1 MVSGVRVKP
10 TASDGISWSG
20 QQSDARMNVPRFQ
33 SFFLAFALCEWC
45 IASGFAPT
53 LAGADTTAPQL
64 LSIGSLDSSM
74 AGVCFDE
81 ALNPATATN
90 PLNYIINNGDVS
102 VTSVTLRSDGK
113 SVVLFL
119 NGFF

>member
-10 TASDGISWSG
+10 TASDGMSWSE
-20 QQSDARMNVPRFQ
+20 QQSDARMNVPSFQ
-33 SFFLAFALCEWC
+33 SFFLALALCEWC
-45 IASGFAPT
+45 IAFRFAPT
-53 LAGADTTAPQL
+53 AGAADTTPPQL

-90 PLNYIINNGDVS
+90 PLNYVINNGDVS
-102 VTSVTLRSDGK
+102 VTSATL
-113 SVVLFL
+113 
-119 NGFF
+119 